1 MSTGNFE
8 NWDGNMLDLGPI
20 YPFVGSEGIMVIIAV
35 VFWIGWHIM
44 QIRMENRTHDETA
57 ARLRQ
62 AGNLQKAVE
71 AEQPVERF

>member
-1 MSTGNFE
+1 MNTGIE
-8 NWDGNMLDLGPI
+8 SWDGNLLDLGPL

-35 VFWIGWHIM
+35 VFWIGWHIL
-44 QIRMENRTHDETA
+44 QIRMENRTHDEDA

>member
-1 MSTGNFE
+1 MSTGIE
-8 NWDGNMLDLGPI
+8 SWDGNMLDLGPL

-35 VFWIGWHIM
+35 VFWVGWHIL

>member
-1 MSTGNFE
+1 MSTGIE
-8 NWDGNMLDLGPI
+8 SWDGNMLDLGPL

-35 VFWIGWHIM
+35 IFWIGWHVL

>member
-1 MSTGNFE
+1 MSTGIE
-8 NWDGNMLDLGPI
+8 SWDGNMLDLGPL

-35 VFWIGWHIM
+35 VFWIGWHIV
-44 QIRMENRTHDETA
+44 QIRMENRTHDEDA

-62 AGNLQKAVE
+62 TGNLQKAVE

>member
-1 MSTGNFE
+1 MSTGIE
-8 NWDGNMLDLGPI
+8 SWDGNMLELGPL

-35 VFWIGWHIM
+35 IFWIGWHVL
-44 QIRMENRTHDETA
+44 QIRMENQAHDEAA

>member
-1 MSTGNFE
+1 MNTGNVE
-8 NWDGNMLDLGPI
+8 NWDGNLLDLGPI

-35 VFWIGWHIM
+35 IFWIGWHIM

-57 ARLRQ
+57 AELRR